1 MPDDAQRYH
10 LLLVLNLA
18 AFESPPLSLADVAHR
33 EPEPLPLDAG
43 DGPGRGLSTCRASG
57 GGVTAMRKQ
66 DLLAV
71 LTLLW
76 LLGIGAA
83 IVESRTAF
91 EAVIDV
97 PA

>member
-1 MPDDAQRYH
+1 
-10 LLLVLNLA
+10 
-18 AFESPPLSLADVAHR
+18 
-33 EPEPLPLDAG
+33 
-43 DGPGRGLSTCRASG
+43 
-57 GGVTAMRKQ
+57 MRKQ

-76 LLGIGAA
+76 LLGIGTA
-83 IVESRTAF
+83 IVESRTAL